1 MTMMFWQILLD
12 HGNRQAY
19 LSVSALVHTYCK
31 YHSDCESSQAVRDV
45 INKLVENI
53 GYNCRVSSPAE
64 KETVRA

>member
-1 MTMMFWQILLD
+1 M
-12 HGNRQAY
+12 
-19 LSVSALVHTYCK
+19 SALVHTYCK
-31 YHSDCESSQAVRDV
+31 YHSDCESSPAVRDV